1 MAEKVNF
8 TINLD
13 GNLYTGLA
21 DIDKELKTVTASAT
35 STLKMYD
42 RIAQYGKDVKI
53 YDKAALER
61 TACVW
66 GKMTLCQKGPKRLS
80 PQLSLLPVKMSL
92 MAEKKNVIKPTK
104 KAIMTI
110 MRIIAPNM
118 TANDINMAFSFL
130 SSLQ

>member
-53 YDKAALER
+53 YDKATIER
-61 TACVW
+61 TA
-66 GKMTLCQKGPKRLS
+66 
-80 PQLSLLPVKMSL
+80 
-92 MAEKKNVIKPTK
+92 
-104 KAIMTI
+104 
-110 MRIIAPNM
+110 
-118 TANDINMAFSFL
+118 
-130 SSLQ
+130 

>member
-42 RIAQYGKDVKI
+42 CIAQYGKDVKI
-53 YDKAALER
+53 NDKATLER
-61 TACVW
+61 TAVY
-66 GKMTLCQKGPKRLS
+66 
-80 PQLSLLPVKMSL
+80 
-92 MAEKKNVIKPTK
+92 
-104 KAIMTI
+104 
-110 MRIIAPNM
+110 
-118 TANDINMAFSFL
+118 
-130 SSLQ
+130 

>member
-53 YDKAALER
+53 NDKATLER
-61 TACVW
+61 TAVY
-66 GKMTLCQKGPKRLS
+66 
-80 PQLSLLPVKMSL
+80 
-92 MAEKKNVIKPTK
+92 
-104 KAIMTI
+104 
-110 MRIIAPNM
+110 
-118 TANDINMAFSFL
+118 
-130 SSLQ
+130 

>member
-21 DIDKELKTVTASAT
+21 DIDKEVKTVTASAT

-53 YDKAALER
+53 YDKATIER
-61 TACVW
+61 TA
-66 GKMTLCQKGPKRLS
+66 
-80 PQLSLLPVKMSL
+80 
-92 MAEKKNVIKPTK
+92 
-104 KAIMTI
+104 
-110 MRIIAPNM
+110 
-118 TANDINMAFSFL
+118 
-130 SSLQ
+130 

>member
-42 RIAQYGKDVKI
+42 RIAQYGKYVKI
-53 YDKAALER
+53 YDKATIER
-61 TACVW
+61 TACVL
-66 GKMTLCQKGPKRLS
+66 GEIP
-80 PQLSLLPVKMSL
+80 P
-92 MAEKKNVIKPTK
+92 
-104 KAIMTI
+104 
-110 MRIIAPNM
+110 
-118 TANDINMAFSFL
+118 
-130 SSLQ
+130 